1 MKLHSM
7 KLGKEDIDFV
17 QNAVVERVS
26 GGQQLMASY
35 GVDAP
40 AAKQTQKHG
49 YTP

>member
-7 KLGKEDIDFV
+7 QLGKEDIEFV

-40 AAKQTQKHG
+40 AAKQTHKNG

>member
-7 KLGKEDIDFV
+7 TLGKEDIDFV

-26 GGQQLMASY
+26 GGQQLIASY
-35 GVDAP
+35 GVE
-40 AAKQTQKHG
+40 AKQTYKNG

>member
-1 MKLHSM
+1 MKLNST

-26 GGQQLMASY
+26 GGQQLMVSY

-40 AAKQTQKHG
+40 AATQTHKNG
-49 YTP
+49 YTL

>member
-7 KLGKEDIDFV
+7 KLGQEDIDFV
-17 QNAVVERVS
+17 QNAVVERVA

-35 GVDAP
+35 GMDAP
-40 AAKQTQKHG
+40 AAKQTQKNG

>member
-1 MKLHSM
+1 MKLHKM
-7 KLGKEDIDFV
+7 QLGKEDTAFV

-40 AAKQTQKHG
+40 TAKQTQKNG